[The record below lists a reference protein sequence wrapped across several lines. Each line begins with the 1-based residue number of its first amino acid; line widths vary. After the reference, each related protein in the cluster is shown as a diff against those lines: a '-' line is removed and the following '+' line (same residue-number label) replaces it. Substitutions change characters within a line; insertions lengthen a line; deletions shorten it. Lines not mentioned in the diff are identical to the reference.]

1 MSHKLRGLKEEA
13 MDHLIKND
21 RLARF
26 GKRAGVPG
34 AIIDKIEKLN
44 VVEDP
49 TVRPSKHFIFHEENP
64 TDPNPPA
71 AQDGDRNVT
80 NLIRSQDY
88 QKLSKGLS
96 PGVLF
101 EDTHF
106 DKTVN
111 QSVEWLRPRD
121 ISKDPK
127 FVVAGHDR
135 FDVNQGE
142 LGNCWFLSA
151 LANLAGSKRYFD
163 RVVPPDQAFDEDS
176 YRGIFRFRF
185 FRFNSNNSN
194 FFAHFNRFNSWVEVV
209 VDDLLPTRRGKLIF
223 LSSGKRETNEFWG
236 PLLEKAY
243 AKLYGSYKVRVSE

>member
-26 GKRAGVPG
+26 GARAGVPG
-34 AIIDKIEKLN
+34 AIIDKIEKLH

-64 TDPNPPA
+64 TDPNPPPA
-71 AQDGDRNVT
+71 RDGDRNVT

-88 QKLSKGLS
+88 HKLSKGLS
-96 PGVLF
+96 PGGLF

-111 QSVEWLRPRD
+111 QSVEWLRPHD

-163 RVVPPDQAFDEDS
+163 RVVPPGQAFDEES

-185 FRFNSNNSN
+185 FRFN
-194 FFAHFNRFNSWVEVV
+194 
-209 VDDLLPTRRGKLIF
+209 
-223 LSSGKRETNEFWG
+223 
-236 PLLEKAY
+236 
-243 AKLYGSYKVRVSE
+243 